1 MPVWLLLGMG
11 EPSWQ
16 TPICLIQSEFRGQQN
31 LSPNSSLSLC
41 CQTSEGSCE
50 FTNSPHM
57 SDFSLPSPLNSTS
70 QNAGSQ
76 EKAGSHSYLGWHDSV
91 CKGALLERDAVL
103 SMQENVATP
112 CHKCSFSN
120 ISPPMY
126 LSPHFKNYPYSAN
139 RFSFCSTM
147 NYIIFLILLVIQD
160 KWQSNQN
167 AGSFSCIGS
176 LLQCFVAQSSLHSSP
191 VWSDPRT
198 GL

>member
-1 MPVWLLLGMG
+1 MNSEANRTWV
-11 EPSWQ
+11 Q
-16 TPICLIQSEFRGQQN
+16 TPPCLCAVKPQRAHVN
-31 LSPNSSLSLC
+31 LQTVHTCLTFPCQALWIPRLRMLEAKKRQVATVILDDMTQCAKELSWK
-41 CQTSEGSCE
+41 E
-50 FTNSPHM
+50 M
-57 SDFSLPSPLNSTS
+57 
-70 QNAGSQ
+70 
-76 EKAGSHSYLGWHDSV
+76 
-91 CKGALLERDAVL
+91 L
-103 SMQENVATP
+103 SFQCRKNVATP

-126 LSPHFKNYPYSAN
+126 LSPRFKNYPYSAN

-147 NYIIFLILLVIQD
+147 NYLIFLILLVIQD